1 MSGERRF
8 ENELRKLL
16 IDSDLSFYDFVEL
29 ALYHPEGGY
38 YARAENP
45 VGMGSDYITAPVLSP
60 VFSYAFGKLI
70 DEFLSLPGDAVST
83 VVDVGCGDGKLI
95 RSLAD
100 VLTGSLTRPSATL
113 SRKRERAIRTGSP
126 LPLEEGGAKRRVR
139 EPAPAFFGVDR
150 SLTRIKP
157 DSRVNFVR
165 SFDEVPRNGRHLIIC
180 NELFDAF
187 PFARLVQRGE
197 HLHELWVTEKD
208 GLLDW
213 TEHEASPIYED
224 YFAARSIELQDGQ
237 FADLSL
243 EWEAFHEELCAAFPR
258 ALIVTLDY
266 GFRDR
271 QLFDPRIRRFGTAAS
286 YSKQRV
292 TRDLLSNPGERDLTA
307 HINFSDLER
316 AGERRG
322 FETLFFDGLAK
333 FLLTLGV
340 TDHPLFAP
348 IEELPS
354 EHLEDALALRQEREN
369 ARRLV
374 LPDGIGEDMRVL
386 VQIGDLPVHEWSFQR
401 KLFS

>member
-1 MSGERRF
+1 MSGE
-8 ENELRKLL
+8 LRLEDEIHKLL
-16 IDSDLSFYDFVEL
+16 TNSDLSFYDFVEL
-29 ALYHPEGGY
+29 ALYHPQRGY
-38 YARAENP
+38 YARPENP
-45 VGMGSDYITAPVLSP
+45 VGTGADYITAPVLSP
-60 VFSYAFGKLI
+60 VFSYGFGKLI
-70 DEFLSLPGDAVST
+70 REFLSLPGDAMST
-83 VVDVGCGDGKLI
+83 VVDIGCGDGKLI

-100 VLTGSLTRPSATL
+100 VGGFSPSQRGL
-113 SRKRERAIRTGSP
+113 K
-126 LPLEEGGAKRRVR
+126 
-139 EPAPAFFGVDR
+139 PAPTFFGVDR
-150 SLTRIKP
+150 SLTRVTP
-157 DSRVNFVR
+157 DSHVRFVR
-165 SFDEVPRNGRHLIIC
+165 TFGEVPRDGRHLIIC

-187 PFARLVQRGE
+187 PFARLVQRDE

-208 GLLDW
+208 GNLDW

-224 YFAARSIELQDGQ
+224 YFAARSIELQNGQ

-316 AGERRG
+316 AGDRSG
-322 FETLFFDGLAK
+322 FKTTFFDGLAK

-348 IEELPS
+348 IEELQS
-354 EHLEDALALRQEREN
+354 ENVEEALALRQEREN

-386 VQIGDLPVHEWSFQR
+386 VQIGDLPVHEWSFRR